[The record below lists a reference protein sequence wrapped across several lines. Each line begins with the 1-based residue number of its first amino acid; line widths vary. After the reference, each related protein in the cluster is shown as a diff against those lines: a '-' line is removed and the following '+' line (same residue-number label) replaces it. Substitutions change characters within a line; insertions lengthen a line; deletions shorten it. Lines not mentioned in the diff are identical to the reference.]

1 MYFNGHRVKIE
12 NIEKIFSSYSLDIQ
26 DEVRSMVLDGL
37 DLVDWVPVCKDNPY
51 RLNQIRLA
59 SKEGVDPRF
68 FSISDGSVLYG
79 LRKYLKNGF
88 SGEELIRF
96 IGCGFDSEQWS
107 YILSW
112 AENGYLDKR
121 LALVR
126 TPKRLWSLIDK
137 GLQNNLP
144 MWVFTTGKN
153 YSVEEMNSLV
163 KIMSN
168 GYTIDRFLRGSW
180 RTEVLKTLA
189 EFSRYSWYEKVVG
202 AVYDFISLDFLLL
215 IGELAKSRVID
226 MDLLEA
232 YKGDSGERGYYLYQ
246 SYHLSLILQA
256 VLKGLDYTDLKDY
269 NLRESDAKV
278 ILAELEAN
286 KAIPLK
292 GRL

>member
-1 MYFNGHRVKIE
+1 MYFNSHRVKIE
-12 NIEKIFSSYSLDIQ
+12 NIDKVFSEYSIDIQ
-26 DEVRSMVLDGL
+26 DEVRSMVLDGI

-59 SKEGVDPRF
+59 SKEGVDPKF
-68 FSISDGSVLYG
+68 FSISDGIVLYK
-79 LRKYLKNGF
+79 LRSYLRNGF
-88 SGEELIRF
+88 SGEELHRF
-96 IGCGFDSEQWS
+96 LGCGFDSEQWS

-112 AENGYLDKR
+112 AEKGYLDRR

-153 YSVEEMNSLV
+153 YSVGEMNSLV

-168 GYTIDRFLRGSW
+168 GYTIDRFLKGSW

-256 VLKGLDYTDLKDY
+256 VLKGLEYTDLKDY

>member
-1 MYFNGHRVKIE
+1 MYFNNQRVKIE
-12 NIEKIFSSYSLDIQ
+12 NIDKVFAGYSIDIQ
-26 DEVRSMVLDGL
+26 DEVRSMVLDGIN
-37 DLVDWVPVCKDNPY
+37 LVDWVTVCKDNPY

-68 FSISDGSVLYG
+68 FSISDGTVLYK
-79 LRKYLKNGF
+79 LRNYLRSGF
-88 SGEELIRF
+88 SGEELYRF
-96 IGCGFDSEQWS
+96 LGCGFDSEQWS

-112 AENGYLDKR
+112 ADKGYLDKR

-126 TPKRLWSLIDK
+126 TPKRLWSIIDK

-153 YSVEEMNSLV
+153 YSVEEMNSLI

-168 GYTIDRFLRGSW
+168 GYTIDRFLKGSW

-189 EFSRYSWYEKVVG
+189 EFSRYSWYGNIVN

-256 VLKGLDYTDLKDY
+256 VLKGIDYTSLKDY

-286 KAIPLK
+286 KSIPLK

>member
-26 DEVRSMVLDGL
+26 DEVRSMVLDSL

>member
-168 GYTIDRFLRGSW
+168 GYTIDRFLKGSW
-180 RTEVLKTLA
+180 RTDVLKTLA

-232 YKGDSGERGYYLYQ
+232 YKGDSDERGYYLYQ

>member
-1 MYFNGHRVKIE
+1 MYFNNQRVKIE
-12 NIEKIFSSYSLDIQ
+12 NIDKVFAGYSIDIQ
-26 DEVRSMVLDGL
+26 DEVRSMVLDGIN
-37 DLVDWVPVCKDNPY
+37 LVDWVTVCKDNPY

-68 FSISDGSVLYG
+68 LSISDGTVLYK
-79 LRKYLKNGF
+79 LRNYLRSGF
-88 SGEELIRF
+88 SGEELYRF

-112 AENGYLDKR
+112 AEKGYLDKR

-126 TPKRLWSLIDK
+126 TPKRLWSIIDK

-153 YSVEEMNSLV
+153 YSVEEMNSLI

-168 GYTIDRFLRGSW
+168 GYTIDRFLKGSW

-189 EFSRYSWYEKVVG
+189 EFSRYSWYGSVVN

-256 VLKGLDYTDLKDY
+256 VHRGIDYASLKDY

-286 KAIPLK
+286 KSIPLK

>member
-1 MYFNGHRVKIE
+1 MYFNEHRVKIE

>member
-1 MYFNGHRVKIE
+1 MYFNSHRVKIE
-12 NIEKIFSSYSLDIQ
+12 NIDKVFSEYSIDIQ
-26 DEVRSMVLDGL
+26 DEVRSMVLDGI

-59 SKEGVDPRF
+59 SKEGVDPKF
-68 FSISDGSVLYG
+68 FSISDGIVLYK
-79 LRKYLKNGF
+79 LRSYLRNGF
-88 SGEELIRF
+88 SGEELHRF
-96 IGCGFDSEQWS
+96 LGCGFDSEQWS

-112 AENGYLDKR
+112 AEKGYLDRR

-168 GYTIDRFLRGSW
+168 GYTIDRFLKGSW

>member
-26 DEVRSMVLDGL
+26 DEVRSMVLDSL

-168 GYTIDRFLRGSW
+168 GYTIDRFLKGSW

-232 YKGDSGERGYYLYQ
+232 YKGDGDERGYYLYQ

>member
-1 MYFNGHRVKIE
+1 MYFNNQRVKIE
-12 NIEKIFSSYSLDIQ
+12 NIDKVFAGYSIDIQ
-26 DEVRSMVLDGL
+26 DEVRSMVLDGIN
-37 DLVDWVPVCKDNPY
+37 LVDWVTVCKDNPY

-68 FSISDGSVLYG
+68 FRISDGTVLYK
-79 LRKYLKNGF
+79 LRNYLRSGF
-88 SGEELIRF
+88 SGEELYRF

-112 AENGYLDKR
+112 AEKGYLDKR

-126 TPKRLWSLIDK
+126 TPKRLWSIIDK

-153 YSVEEMNSLV
+153 YSVEEMNSLI

-168 GYTIDRFLRGSW
+168 GYTIDRFLKGSW

-189 EFSRYSWYEKVVG
+189 EFSRYSWYGNIVS

-256 VLKGLDYTDLKDY
+256 VLKGIDYTSLKDY

-286 KAIPLK
+286 KSIPLK

>member
-1 MYFNGHRVKIE
+1 MYFNSHRVKIE
-12 NIEKIFSSYSLDIQ
+12 NIDKVFSEYSIDIQ
-26 DEVRSMVLDGL
+26 DEVRSMVLDGI

-59 SKEGVDPRF
+59 SKEGVDPKF
-68 FSISDGSVLYG
+68 FSISDGIVLYK
-79 LRKYLKNGF
+79 LRSYLRNGF
-88 SGEELIRF
+88 SGEELHRF
-96 IGCGFDSEQWS
+96 LGCGFDSEQWS

-112 AENGYLDKR
+112 AEKGYLDRR

-168 GYTIDRFLRGSW
+168 GYTIDRFLKGSW

-292 GRL
+292 RRL

>member
-168 GYTIDRFLRGSW
+168 GYTIDRFLRGS
-180 RTEVLKTLA
+180 
-189 EFSRYSWYEKVVG
+189 
-202 AVYDFISLDFLLL
+202 
-215 IGELAKSRVID
+215 
-226 MDLLEA
+226 
-232 YKGDSGERGYYLYQ
+232 
-246 SYHLSLILQA
+246 
-256 VLKGLDYTDLKDY
+256 
-269 NLRESDAKV
+269 
-278 ILAELEAN
+278 
-286 KAIPLK
+286 
-292 GRL
+292 

>member
-26 DEVRSMVLDGL
+26 DEVRSMVLDSL

-168 GYTIDRFLRGSW
+168 GYTIDRFLKGSW

-232 YKGDSGERGYYLYQ
+232 YKGDRDERGYYLYQ

-256 VLKGLDYTDLKDY
+256 VLKGIDYTNLKDY

-278 ILAELEAN
+278 ILAELDAN

>member
-232 YKGDSGERGYYLYQ
+232 YKGDSVERGYYLYQ

-256 VLKGLDYTDLKDY
+256 VLKGIDYTDLKDY

>member
-1 MYFNGHRVKIE
+1 MYFNSHRVKIE
-12 NIEKIFSSYSLDIQ
+12 NIDKVFSEYSIDIQ
-26 DEVRSMVLDGL
+26 DEVRSMVLDGI

-59 SKEGVDPRF
+59 SKEGVDPKF
-68 FSISDGSVLYG
+68 FSISDGIVLYK
-79 LRKYLKNGF
+79 LRSYLRNGF
-88 SGEELIRF
+88 SGEELHGF
-96 IGCGFDSEQWS
+96 LGCGFDSEQWS

-112 AENGYLDKR
+112 AEKGYLDRR

-168 GYTIDRFLRGSW
+168 GYTIDRFLKGSW

-256 VLKGLDYTDLKDY
+256 VLKGLNYTDLKDY

>member
-1 MYFNGHRVKIE
+1 MYFNSHRVKIE
-12 NIEKIFSSYSLDIQ
+12 NIDKVFSEYSIDIQ
-26 DEVRSMVLDGL
+26 DEVRSMVLDGI

-59 SKEGVDPRF
+59 SKEGVDPKF
-68 FSISDGSVLYG
+68 FSISDGIVLYK
-79 LRKYLKNGF
+79 LRSYLRNGF
-88 SGEELIRF
+88 SGEELHRF
-96 IGCGFDSEQWS
+96 LGCGFDSEQWS

-112 AENGYLDKR
+112 AEKGYLDRR

-153 YSVEEMNSLV
+153 YSVEEMNSLI

-168 GYTIDRFLRGSW
+168 GYTIDRFLKGSW

-215 IGELAKSRVID
+215 LGELAKSRVID

-256 VLKGLDYTDLKDY
+256 VLKGLDYTNLKDY